1 MHRLGRT
8 GRAGQEGNGL
18 LVLLPFEIRFLSK
31 CHKYNIHAN
40 MDQFNDINNPTA
52 DQSSRLQ
59 AVQSAVRGGHVVL
72 APSAESAYISFV
84 AHYLEYSRDKNRSS
98 STVVLNAAKELA
110 TGIGLSPLPQLPDNL
125 QTKNKSKKES

>member
-1 MHRLGRT
+1 
-8 GRAGQEGNGL
+8 
-18 LVLLPFEIRFLSK
+18 
-31 CHKYNIHAN
+31 
-40 MDQFNDINNPTA
+40 MDQFNDINNHNA

-84 AHYLEYSRDKNRSS
+84 AHYLEYSRDKNKSG

-110 TGIGLSPLPQLPDNL
+110 TAIGLSSQPKLPDNL
-125 QTKNKSKKES
+125 QTKSKSKKESQL